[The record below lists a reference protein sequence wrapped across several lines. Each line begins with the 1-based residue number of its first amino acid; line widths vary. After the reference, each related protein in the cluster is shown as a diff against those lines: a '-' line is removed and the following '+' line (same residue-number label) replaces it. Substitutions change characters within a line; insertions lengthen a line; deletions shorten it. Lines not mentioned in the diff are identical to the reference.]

1 MNTPTPETNA
11 QMNHITESQARDI
24 AILILA
30 NSKSPDPDV
39 RERTISE
46 IAQML
51 MDREILEQQL
61 LESQQ
66 YADKLADGLPEGM
79 LPADIDNLRE
89 ANAAFADENMK
100 LKEEL
105 LESDTTNELLCL
117 KLNEALDEL
126 TTLKK
131 ENP

>member
-1 MNTPTPETNA
+1 
-11 QMNHITESQARDI
+11 
-24 AILILA
+24 LA
-30 NSKSPDPDV
+30 NGKSPDPDV

-51 MDREILEQQL
+51 MDREVLEQQL

-79 LPADIDNLRE
+79 LPADINNLRE
-89 ANAAFADENMK
+89 ANAAFHDENMK

-117 KLNEALDEL
+117 KLNETLDEL
-126 TTLKK
+126 TALKK